1 MPFLPPKTSDSTAHQ
16 LSPPQPQ
23 PNMINS
29 AARSFLLQSAI
40 AILVL
45 ASPFAA
51 FGQAE
56 SKMTATPAA
65 SEANSRKTHT
75 ITITYANGA
84 WSYAIQP
91 AQANPKKAK
100 VKRGDTLLW
109 VSADGNWTVFFKD
122 GATPLVN
129 GNGDPVSTVSGA
141 SGAAAGD
148 KVGAKAKDND
158 TFTYG
163 VKLLPNNG
171 GPEVVDDPEIII
183 ES

>member
-1 MPFLPPKTSDSTAHQ
+1 
-16 LSPPQPQ
+16 
-23 PNMINS
+23 MIKS
-29 AARSFLLQSAI
+29 APRSFVLQAVI
-40 AILVL
+40 AVLVL
-45 ASPFAA
+45 VSPFAA

-56 SKMTATPAA
+56 SKLSATPAA
-65 SEANSRKTHT
+65 NDGNSHKTHT
-75 ITITYANGA
+75 ITISYSNGA
-84 WSYAIQP
+84 WNYSIQP

-109 VSADGNWTVFFKD
+109 VCADGNWTVFFKD
-122 GATPLVN
+122 GTTPLVDGN
-129 GNGDPVSTVSGA
+129 GNPVSTVSA
-141 SGAAAGD
+141 PSGSAAGD
-148 KVGAKAKDND
+148 RIGVKAKDND

>member
-1 MPFLPPKTSDSTAHQ
+1 
-16 LSPPQPQ
+16 
-23 PNMINS
+23 MIKS

-56 SKMTATPAA
+56 SKLTATPVAN
-65 SEANSRKTHT
+65 EANSHKTHT
-75 ITITYANGA
+75 ITIAYSNGT
-84 WSYAIQP
+84 WNYSIQP

-109 VSADGNWTVFFKD
+109 TCADGNWTVFFKD
-122 GATPLVN
+122 GTTPLVD
-129 GNGDPVSTVSGA
+129 GNGDPVSTVSA
-141 SGAAAGD
+141 PSGSAAGN

>member
-1 MPFLPPKTSDSTAHQ
+1 
-16 LSPPQPQ
+16 
-23 PNMINS
+23 MIKS
-29 AARSFLLQSAI
+29 ALRSSLLQSII
-40 AILVL
+40 AVLVL

-51 FGQAE
+51 FGQTE
-56 SKMTATPAA
+56 SKMTASPV
-65 SEANSRKTHT
+65 ANDSKSRKTHT
-75 ITITYANGA
+75 ITIVYSNGT
-84 WSYAIQP
+84 WNYSIQP

-109 VSADGNWTVFFKD
+109 TCADGNWTVFFKD
-122 GATPLVN
+122 GTTPLVD
-129 GNGDPVSTVSGA
+129 GNGDPVSTVSGP
-141 SGAAAGD
+141 SGTAAGD
-148 KVGAKAKDND
+148 RVGVKAKDND